1 MGYSPWGRKE
11 SDTTE
16 QLTLSLFSQVRKLRH
31 EDEPALPHPTP
42 GHLASGRDRIRSQ
55 RCDPWYLFL
64 DTLEAAWSPR
74 WDSCP
79 PSPATWEGTKGGRV
93 YLSLSF
99 PKRVLGQIPSPF
111 CGPCSSPTPK
121 FWATR
126 QVGNKPLKGRLPE
139 PTVIPLGTDQGPA
152 ALSEALPVLMLQKG
166 AAGLLASAA
175 IP

>member
-1 MGYSPWGRKE
+1 MATTPVFLPGESHGQRSLVGYSPWGRKE

-99 PKRVLGQIPSPF
+99 PKRVPGSLGMSPLLTNLLTIL
-111 CGPCSSPTPK
+111 PHRRVSS
-121 FWATR
+121 W
-126 QVGNKPLKGRLPE
+126 
-139 PTVIPLGTDQGPA
+139 
-152 ALSEALPVLMLQKG
+152 
-166 AAGLLASAA
+166 
-175 IP
+175 